1 MIAAS
6 IFFIQKCAI
15 SHRKDANTMAQYK
28 RIVLSEIQ
36 NRMTKNISTEQSL
49 KNVTPM
55 KWSGDV
61 LSGKKN
67 AIISKSK

>member
-1 MIAAS
+1 MS
-6 IFFIQKCAI
+6 
-15 SHRKDANTMAQYK
+15 QYK

-36 NRMTKNISTEQSL
+36 NRMTKTISTEQSL

-61 LSGKKN
+61 LSGKKK
-67 AIISKSK
+67 AIISK